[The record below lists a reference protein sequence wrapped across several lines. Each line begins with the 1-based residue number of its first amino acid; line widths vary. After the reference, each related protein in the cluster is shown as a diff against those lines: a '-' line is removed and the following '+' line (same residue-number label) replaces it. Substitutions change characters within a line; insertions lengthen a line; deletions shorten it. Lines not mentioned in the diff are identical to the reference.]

1 MRSKFSPVVSEA
13 VTRSLSSVQLPS
25 LGGGGGSC
33 DRDVK
38 IKWGLDE

>member
-25 LGGGGGSC
+25 LGGGGSC